1 MPSAGHR
8 ESVVKVIFIAAI
20 AASMFVMGMMSVHIA
35 VNTGRIADAL
45 EIIASPPE
53 G

>member
-1 MPSAGHR
+1 MKEFCLGIIAGAL
-8 ESVVKVIFIAAI
+8 FI
-20 AASMFVMGMMSVHIA
+20 MGMMSVNISA
-35 VNTGRIADAL
+35 NTDRIADAL